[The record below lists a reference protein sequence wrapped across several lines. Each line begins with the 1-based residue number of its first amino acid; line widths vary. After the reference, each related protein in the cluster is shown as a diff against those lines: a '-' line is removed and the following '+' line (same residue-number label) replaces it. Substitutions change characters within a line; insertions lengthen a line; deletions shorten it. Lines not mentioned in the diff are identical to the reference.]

1 MSIVGR
7 AARLSQCT
15 IRSVDFLRTVSGE
28 LSLRLILTAQAIG
41 ALVNLLRYLQQIG
54 SAGSDRQF
62 VLNMIFTT
70 VGALLIIL
78 ASACA
83 AEASRRGVPAFGAY
97 ALALLAASSCN
108 AIVESISRQLYPH
121 AAGTATSAPA
131 PNEWVAFTLDVAYVV
146 TVGGIAMLA
155 YHNRRRAT
163 QILEG
168 IRAAELKHVEL
179 ERHLIESRLATAQ
192 AAIDPG
198 ALFASLASIRNLYA
212 TSAPSADRELDRL
225 IEDLRDMRVA
235 SGVAPAMRDPGL

>member
-1 MSIVGR
+1 
-7 AARLSQCT
+7 
-15 IRSVDFLRTVSGE
+15 
-28 LSLRLILTAQAIG
+28 
-41 ALVNLLRYLQQIG
+41 
-54 SAGSDRQF
+54 
-62 VLNMIFTT
+62 
-70 VGALLIIL
+70 
-78 ASACA
+78 
-83 AEASRRGVPAFGAY
+83 
-97 ALALLAASSCN
+97 
-108 AIVESISRQLYPH
+108 
-121 AAGTATSAPA
+121 
-131 PNEWVAFTLDVAYVV
+131 
-146 TVGGIAMLA
+146 MLA

-179 ERHLIESRLATAQ
+179 ERHLIESRLATVQ

>member
-7 AARLSQCT
+7 ATRLSQCT

-62 VLNMIFTT
+62 VLNMIFTS

-108 AIVESISRQLYPH
+108 AIVESIS
-121 AAGTATSAPA
+121 
-131 PNEWVAFTLDVAYVV
+131 
-146 TVGGIAMLA
+146 
-155 YHNRRRAT
+155 
-163 QILEG
+163 
-168 IRAAELKHVEL
+168 
-179 ERHLIESRLATAQ
+179 
-192 AAIDPG
+192 
-198 ALFASLASIRNLYA
+198 
-212 TSAPSADRELDRL
+212 
-225 IEDLRDMRVA
+225 
-235 SGVAPAMRDPGL
+235 

>member
-1 MSIVGR
+1 
-7 AARLSQCT
+7 
-15 IRSVDFLRTVSGE
+15 
-28 LSLRLILTAQAIG
+28 
-41 ALVNLLRYLQQIG
+41 
-54 SAGSDRQF
+54 
-62 VLNMIFTT
+62 
-70 VGALLIIL
+70 
-78 ASACA
+78 
-83 AEASRRGVPAFGAY
+83 
-97 ALALLAASSCN
+97 
-108 AIVESISRQLYPH
+108 
-121 AAGTATSAPA
+121 
-131 PNEWVAFTLDVAYVV
+131 
-146 TVGGIAMLA
+146 MLA

-179 ERHLIESRLATAQ
+179 ERRLIESRLATAQ